1 MNSDHAHTDRVHLH
15 LSEEDL
21 YRYLEGT
28 LGPEEREHREAHLK
42 DCELCADMLEGFESA
57 GGLQAFRRDM
67 EALRATIREKTQ
79 ARKKKSILFD
89 QPFSVRTVVA
99 LAACLLAAVALSM
112 FLFLQKEDFTKTS
125 EISLAKKQQ
134 APNSDG
140 AVSISEEAAR
150 PAPDQSVAVDESEKE
165 SKASELP
172 AARSE
177 QGLEP
182 AESSKPSRDAPIVVN
197 KNAPPQTLGDG
208 VLQQPAPKDKEFYDI
223 NEESAET
230 VKADEAKSDAAYGKK
245 AESVK
250 VETAASGA
258 AFKTVPAE
266 VPQPEGGYEALSN
279 YLQAKL
285 ASLGAALSTEKMRK
299 QQSTYGGKTRAA
311 EAIGKRAYFY
321 VEPDGKLTDF
331 EITGETDKQRVEKI
345 IEALRKGPAWK
356 PAYKNGKPVRQR
368 VSVPIEY

>member
-1 MNSDHAHTDRVHLH
+1 MNSDHAHTDRVYLH

-28 LGPEEREHREAHLK
+28 LGPEERKRREAHLK

-134 APNSDG
+134 VPNSDG
-140 AVSISEEAAR
+140 AVSVPEEAGR
-150 PAPDQSVAVDESEKE
+150 PTPDQSVVADESEKE
-165 SKASELP
+165 SKVSEP
-172 AARSE
+172 SAARSE
-177 QGLEP
+177 QELEP
-182 AESSKPSRDAPIVVN
+182 AEPSKPSRDAPIVVN

-208 VLQQPAPKDKEFYDI
+208 VLQQPAPKDKEFDDV

-230 VKADEAKSDAAYGKK
+230 VKADDAKSRSAYT
-245 AESVK
+245 EK
-250 VETAASGA
+250 VESAEVAAAASGA
-258 AFKTVPAE
+258 KLKTMSLRE
-266 VPQPEGGYEALSN
+266 PQPEGGYEVLTN
-279 YLQAKL
+279 YLQTKL
-285 ASLGAALSTEKMRK
+285 ASLGAALSSEKVKK

-368 VSVPIEY
+368 VSVPIDY